1 MNYYVT
7 CRQSLPRSR
16 RSRRGG
22 VPLCVPA
29 VPRQR
34 APPPRHVRGPHSRVA
49 RPTGPRA
56 AQLARGPPGTRR
68 ARDAPGTRRA
78 RDAPGPAGRRRAVR
92 DRGRGETARR
102 PGQREVRLYCG
113 ISFLH
118 SFTDWHIFRHLK
130 LQNNRYLHDNEI
142 KFLFPFWYDI
152 YLQHHT

>member
-1 MNYYVT
+1 MLQ

-22 VPLCVPA
+22 VPLCLPA

-34 APPPRHVRGPHSRVA
+34 APPPRHVRGPRGRVA

-78 RDAPGPAGRRRAVR
+78 RDAPGPAGRRRALR

-102 PGQREVRLYCG
+102 PGQREVRNRFFTQFCKYQQIDTVLDL
-113 ISFLH
+113 FLDTSH
-118 SFTDWHIFRHLK
+118 Y
-130 LQNNRYLHDNEI
+130 NRYLHDNEI
-142 KFLFPFWYDI
+142 KFLFPF
-152 YLQHHT
+152 